1 MNSQINCKSTQRS
14 FLWTLVA
21 VLAWGVTGLFSEY
34 ACAQDAASS
43 ADTAAVAT
51 SAATATAAPTGSL
64 SSDAAVIASGKEVF
78 NANCKQCHAVHE
90 KVVGPALKDVY
101 VRRNIPWLINFIKYP
116 EKVIKSGDAYAVALY
131 NEYKQIMPNHDF
143 LKDEQIV
150 AILSYVQDEAKKGP
164 AVAVAA
170 GGGVAGG
177 AEQEKGGSSGLLILT
192 ICILGVLL
200 CLAAFA
206 LAVLGK
212 SFSQSLQKNRS
223 FNEAEK
229 EFLDENPFEI
239 GAVVKSRP
247 FLGIC
252 TLVFIA
258 LVAKVVVEGLFT
270 VGVQQGYA
278 PDQPIPFSH
287 KLHAG
292 QYKIDCKYCHGTAAR
307 GKSAGIPAA
316 NLCMNCH
323 NKIKTGSPEIQKI
336 YAAIEKNEPI
346 QWVRIHNLPD
356 LAYFNHSQHVTVA
369 GIECQRCHGNIE
381 EMEVV
386 QQSSLLTMGW
396 CIACHRETEVN
407 TKDNPYYEDM
417 VKLHAKNAKKP
428 LKVEDIGGLE
438 CAKCHY

>member
-1 MNSQINCKSTQRS
+1 MNFQLNYRS
-14 FLWTLVA
+14 VRGSFFWTFLVVFTLG
-21 VLAWGVTGLFSEY
+21 LAGLFSHK
-34 ACAQDAASS
+34 ALAQDAAPK
-43 ADTAAVAT
+43 DTATAAP
-51 SAATATAAPTGSL
+51 ADATATAAPAGAL
-64 SSDAAVIASGKEVF
+64 SADAAVIASGKEVF
-78 NANCKQCHAVHE
+78 DANCKQCHAVHE
-90 KVVGPALKDVY
+90 KVVGPALKDVS
-101 VRRNIPWLINFIKYP
+101 VRRTVPWLINFIKYP
-116 EKVIKSGDAYAVALY
+116 EKVIKSGDPYAVALY

-150 AILSYVQDEAKKGP
+150 AILSYVQDETKKGP

-170 GGGVAGG
+170 GAGAG
-177 AEQEKGGSSGLLILT
+177 TTTEESGGSSGLLVLT
-192 ICILGVLL
+192 ICILATLL
-200 CLAAFA
+200 LLAGFA
-206 LAVLGK
+206 LAILGR
-212 SFSQSLQKNRS
+212 SFSLSMKQNRN

-239 GAVVKSRP
+239 GAVIKSRP
-247 FLGIC
+247 FLGVC
-252 TLVFIA
+252 TLIFIA
-258 LVAKVVVEGLFT
+258 LIAKTVVEGLFT
-270 VGVQQGYA
+270 VGIQQGYA

-381 EMEVV
+381 EMEIV